1 MDRYGCHRNGYLCIG
16 CRGRRRGPERGRAA
30 RFGSHGGVG
39 GIKPV
44 IEDPFGPPEA
54 GKRRAKRPL
63 AHIRSPRDNWPYRA
77 SFNPPN
83 PPLKSRRRAQW
94 RLFTD
99 WCDDVDL
106 RSMPAEPFTVAR
118 YLAVRA
124 AWPHSPSSKS
134 TSGRATTLLQRSR
147 CKRVCDKFGGDR
159 QDRRNI
165 Q

>member
-1 MDRYGCHRNGYLCIG
+1 MTTSAGPQIVPRPPVAASVLSDHT
-16 CRGRRRGPERGRAA
+16 RRVYAVQR
-30 RFGSHGGVG
+30 
-39 GIKPV
+39 
-44 IEDPFGPPEA
+44 
-54 GKRRAKRPL
+54 
-63 AHIRSPRDNWPYRA
+63 
-77 SFNPPN
+77 
-83 PPLKSRRRAQW
+83 
-94 RLFTD
+94 RLFND

-106 RSMPAEPFTVAR
+106 RSMPAEPLTVAR

-165 Q
+165 QQNW